1 LTSFVAVTE
10 QRDADGTAWMDCC
23 CFTVHAVLAERC
35 METAGISHDDGAAA
49 QQGGEKDRG
58 PGHSSGGGGETPRVE
73 QGVTARHGSRVP
85 RRGRA

>member
-1 LTSFVAVTE
+1 
-10 QRDADGTAWMDCC
+10 
-23 CFTVHAVLAERC
+23 

-58 PGHSSGGGGETPRVE
+58 RGHSSGGGGETPRVE

>member
-1 LTSFVAVTE
+1 
-10 QRDADGTAWMDCC
+10 
-23 CFTVHAVLAERC
+23 